1 MTIEA
6 AYLCQRVP
14 FKAAMPHPIVIERPV
29 ALVAPIAPFNGR
41 YATLFDLSRKNQIF
55 AKTAAQPAFVGIST
69 PQTLIEFEYT
79 VRNRK
84 RKST

>member
-1 MTIEA
+1 MTIKA
-6 AYLCQRVP
+6 SYLCQWVP
-14 FKAAMPHPIVIERPV
+14 LKAEMRHPIVIERPV
-29 ALVAPIAPFNGR
+29 TLVAPIAPLNCW
-41 YATLFDLSRKNQIF
+41 YTTLFDLSRINQIF
-55 AKTAAQPAFVGIST
+55 AETAAQPAFVGVST